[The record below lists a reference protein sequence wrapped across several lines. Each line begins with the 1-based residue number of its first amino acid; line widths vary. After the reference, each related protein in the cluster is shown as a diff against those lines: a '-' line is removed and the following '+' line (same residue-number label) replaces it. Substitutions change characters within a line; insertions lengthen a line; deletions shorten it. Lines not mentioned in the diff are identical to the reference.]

1 MADTDLTVVRTFANI
16 VHAQLAKSALEAAGI
31 TSAIRADDCGGM
43 RPHMQMA
50 GVDLLVRAEQAEE
63 ASALLAAD
71 QGSSLTDAAK
81 NDDDRLG

>member
-71 QGSSLTDAAK
+71 QDPAWQ
-81 NDDDRLG
+81 DDTPK